1 MNRIT
6 YIILSLF
13 FLLPLS
19 ISAQEQEEITIIE
32 NEESQT
38 ITGTLI
44 TISDTEEYITTD
56 LKLYQVTNKNL
67 ALLGDL
73 VKDMVINVNDIT
85 AMVDMIL
92 SNAFSAVADVNE
104 NGSVDVND
112 ITGEV
117 DVALGRATAKEY
129 VESYI
134 VNDITDVWVKSSTAT
149 AVDQH

>member
-19 ISAQEQEEITIIE
+19 ISAQEEITIIE

-73 VKDMVINVNDIT
+73 VKDMVINVNDII
-85 AMVDMIL
+85 AIVDMIL
-92 SNAFSAVADVNE
+92 TNTYSIVADINE
-104 NGSVDVND
+104 DGNLNVND
-112 ITGEV
+112 ITTAV
-117 DVALGRATAKEY
+117 DTALEIEPEKDY
-129 VESYI
+129 VESYR
-134 VNDITDVWVKSSTAT
+134 VEDITDVWIKSNTVD